1 MSWTTLWWIWKI
13 NVAFN
18 GFNENL
24 KKQLWMQ
31 TDMHANAIKA
41 IYVQSEL
48 NKIIGLLSNQFQLNI
63 QCKFLAF

>member
-48 NKIIGLLSNQFQLNI
+48 NKIIGLL
-63 QCKFLAF
+63 